1 MQKNDQEQSLSEAQK
16 TTIDNSYTMG
26 SQSETTAKIDKQL
39 AKAQAEMVGA
49 KKGSTNPF
57 FNSSY
62 ADLTEVID
70 AVSKPLT
77 NNGISYT
84 TSCTKI
90 HQVGGTVFVHVKT
103 TLRYEG
109 EFISSVVTIPIEGK
123 PNAHKLGSA
132 LTYGRRY
139 GLSAVTGCPQ
149 VDDDGNAATIS
160 QEPRPAPKSRVYNSQ
175 HQKAGN

>member
-1 MQKNDQEQSLSEAQK
+1 MQKNNQELPSTEAQSK
-16 TTIDNSYTMG
+16 TDIQPMKLG
-26 SQSETTAKIDKQL
+26 WQSESTVKIDKQL

-62 ADLTEVID
+62 ADLSEVIN

-77 NNGISYT
+77 NNGINYT
-84 TSCTKI
+84 TTCTKI
-90 HQVGGTVFVHVKT
+90 HVVGDSIFVNVMT
-103 TLRYEG
+103 RLRYEG
-109 EFISSVVTIPIEGK
+109 EWISCVVPIPIEGK

-139 GLSAVTGCPQ
+139 GLSAITGCPQ
-149 VDDDGNAATIS
+149 LDDDGNATIDT
-160 QEPRPAPKSRVYNSQ
+160 RPNTNTRVYNSQ
-175 HQKAGN
+175 AQKVGKQ

>member
-1 MQKNDQEQSLSEAQK
+1 MQKNDNELTSTDALP
-16 TTIDNSYTMG
+16 TTDNPSKPLG
-26 SQSETTAKIDKQL
+26 LQSESTVKIDRQL

-62 ADLTEVID
+62 ADLSEVID

-84 TSCTKI
+84 TTCMKI
-90 HQVGGTVFVHVKT
+90 HVVGGSIFVNVMT
-103 TLRYEG
+103 RLRYEG
-109 EFISSVVTIPIEGK
+109 EYISCVVPIPIEGK

-139 GLSAVTGCPQ
+139 GLSAITGCPQ
-149 VDDDGNAATIS
+149 LDDDGNATIDIH
-160 QEPRPAPKSRVYNSQ
+160 PNTKTRVYNSQ
-175 HQKAGN
+175 TQKVVK